1 MDINKII
8 IRTRAAIARDQHGKL
23 HQLQEL
29 TTFVRNPDA
38 QDPADEWSATS
49 KSLAMGRQPLSEQKD
64 GSLKVAG
71 TSTVLTLVR
80 WGRELT
86 PAELRELPRQMTYG
100 EVLATRTHKFDGLST
115 TERVMHT
122 LRDGNQEHGDRSAL
136 MLAKLIEHLTKTG
149 AVPEGELDKML
160 LDMAR

>member
-1 MDINKII
+1 MAIDKII

-23 HQLQEL
+23 HQIQEL
-29 TTFVRNPDA
+29 TTFVRNTGA
-38 QDPADEWSATS
+38 QESAGDWDATS
-49 KSLAMGRQPLSEQKD
+49 KRLALGRQLLLPQDD
-64 GSLKVAG
+64 GSLKAPDTG
-71 TSTVLTLVR
+71 TVLTVVH
-80 WGRELT
+80 WGRELE
-86 PAELRELPRQMTYG
+86 PRELRELPRQMTYG

-115 TERVMHT
+115 TERVLHT
-122 LRDGNQEHGDRSAL
+122 LRDGDQEHGDRSAL